1 MVASVAD
8 EKVTNIWK
16 KLLLRLKLQARNSLF
31 WSLICKLKVNFV
43 CQLIFWYFDN
53 LGKVPCFSVLNFWH
67 VNTLNSIWTRGQN
80 GCIISWK
87 MLIFCFLCQFFTHGM
102 RMYNI
107 IWTWCQYRCIIS
119 WKNHILVKTAPFEV

>member
-31 WSLICKLKVNFV
+31 WSLICKLKVNCV

-53 LGKVPCFSVLNFWH
+53 LGKAPCFSVLNSWY

-80 GCIISWK
+80 GWIISWK

-102 RMYNI
+102 CMYNI

>member
-53 LGKVPCFSVLNFWH
+53 LGKVPCFSVLNSWH
-67 VNTLNSIWTRGQN
+67 VNTLNSIWTGSQN

-87 MLIFCFLCQFFTHGM
+87 NVNILLSLSVFHSWE

-107 IWTWCQYRCIIS
+107 IWTWCQNRRIIS
-119 WKNHILVKTAPFEV
+119 WKNHILLKTAPFEV